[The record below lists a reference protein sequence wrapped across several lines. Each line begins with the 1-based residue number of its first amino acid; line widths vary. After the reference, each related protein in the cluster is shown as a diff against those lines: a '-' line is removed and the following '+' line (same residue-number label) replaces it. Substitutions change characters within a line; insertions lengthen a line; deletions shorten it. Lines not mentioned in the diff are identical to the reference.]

1 MGGFFSYDTVP
12 GKETPQRA
20 DAEMM
25 SFFSQ
30 LRLDFDQ
37 RQVILLVDQGANT
50 RGLRLDLA

>member
-1 MGGFFSYDTVP
+1 VP

-30 LRLDFDQ
+30 MRPDFGQ
-37 RQVILLVDQGANT
+37 RQVILLVDQGANA
-50 RGLRLDLA
+50 RSLRLDPA